1 MYAFLGISQALK
13 VNIGFLLVVSNC
25 LQIRSDNESEYL
37 VSKREERQKYL
48 NCEPLKT
55 LGNKT
60 PSEEG
65 RS

>member
-1 MYAFLGISQALK
+1 M
-13 VNIGFLLVVSNC
+13 VSNW
-25 LQIRSDNESEYL
+25 LQIRGDYESEYS

-60 PSEEG
+60 PSEE
-65 RS
+65 